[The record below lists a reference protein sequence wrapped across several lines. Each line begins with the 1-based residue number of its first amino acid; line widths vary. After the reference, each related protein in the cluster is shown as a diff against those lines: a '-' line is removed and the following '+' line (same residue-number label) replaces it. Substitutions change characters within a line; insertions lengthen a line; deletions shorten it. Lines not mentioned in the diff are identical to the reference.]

1 MIDYP
6 DEKLKDRSDPTFNVK
21 TIDCSVLDEE
31 QPIVKLK
38 DFETVDGSSSF
49 HAIVLKPGAS
59 TLSAVTQ
66 ICICKSCKGE
76 DGSYVEF
83 MEYPLCNTTQLN
95 NIFLRPNTKNATT
108 VTQEVDETVADFL
121 VNRIFCYH
129 CN

>member
-6 DEKLKDRSDPTFNVK
+6 DEKFKDRSDPTFNVK

-49 HAIVLKPGAS
+49 HAIVFKPGAS
-59 TLSAVTQ
+59 TLSVVTQ
-66 ICICKSCKGE
+66 ICICESCKGE

-83 MEYPLCNTTQLN
+83 MEYPICNTTQLN